1 MLSDYR
7 CVDYR
12 YINDT
17 VVCEDHSDLLNMYK
31 HSRES
36 SIVFVRDALQSHKAV
51 SANPSGFVRAD
62 CFESTALLSA
72 VDGALKTK
80 QWSALIFADHGL
92 D

>member
-1 MLSDYR
+1 MLLGYH

-17 VVCEDHSDLLNMYK
+17 VVGEMPKCSAKYW

-36 SIVFVRDALQSHKAV
+36 SVVFVRNALQSHKAV
-51 SANPSGFVRAD
+51 SANPLGFVRAD

-72 VDGALKTK
+72 VDGAP
-80 QWSALIFADHGL
+80 
-92 D
+92 

>member
-1 MLSDYR
+1 MLLGYH

-17 VVCEDHSDLLNMYK
+17 VVGEMSKCSAKYR

-36 SIVFVRDALQSHKAV
+36 SMAFVQNALHSHKAV
-51 SANPSGFVRAD
+51 SANPLGLVRAD

-72 VDGALKTK
+72 VDGAL
-80 QWSALIFADHGL
+80 
-92 D
+92 